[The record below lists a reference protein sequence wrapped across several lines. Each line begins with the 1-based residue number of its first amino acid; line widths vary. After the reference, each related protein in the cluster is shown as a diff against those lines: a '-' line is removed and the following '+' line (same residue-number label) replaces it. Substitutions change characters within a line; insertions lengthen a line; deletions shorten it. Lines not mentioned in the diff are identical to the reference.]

1 MSNTLYE
8 KNIEDLK
15 KLTISH
21 PNLSNFWIEYMEK
34 KKQSYLKANKSCQH
48 FLNNIDKYP
57 DFDNKTILILM
68 LINNGLL
75 NNDY

>member
-1 MSNTLYE
+1 MSNDLYE
-8 KNIEDLK
+8 KNIKNLK
-15 KLTISH
+15 KMKTSH

-34 KKQSYLKANKSCQH
+34 KKQMYQKANKNCQH
-48 FLNNIDKYP
+48 FLNNIDKYS

-68 LINNGLL
+68 LIKNGLL

>member
-1 MSNTLYE
+1 MSNSLYE
-8 KNIEDLK
+8 KNIEDLN
-15 KLTISH
+15 KLKMSH

-34 KKQSYLKANKSCQH
+34 KKQMYQKANKNCQH

-57 DFDNKTILILM
+57 DFDNKTILTLM
-68 LINNGLL
+68 LIKNGLL